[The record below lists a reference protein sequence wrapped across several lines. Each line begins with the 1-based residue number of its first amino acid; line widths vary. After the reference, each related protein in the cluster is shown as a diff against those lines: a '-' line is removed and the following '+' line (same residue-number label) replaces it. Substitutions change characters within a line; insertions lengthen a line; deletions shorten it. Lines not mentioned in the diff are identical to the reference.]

1 MWISRDQDTLPGGF
15 YIDFDFLVQF
25 DWSIHVS
32 IGRFRTDAALPR
44 ARFGI

>member
-1 MWISRDQDTLPGGF
+1 MWICLDQDTLPGGF

-25 DWSIHVS
+25 DWSIRVS
-32 IGRFRTDAALPR
+32 IGRFRADAALPR